1 MVPVARFN
9 AMKVL
14 VVTAPAVGH
23 LLPLAPL
30 VEAMVADGDDV
41 TVACDASVSAHVER
55 TGATWAQAGH
65 DEATWFDRLRSRTRG
80 MPGDGIAPERIDHY
94 FVPRVFA
101 EIGASDMLDD
111 VLALATALGPDLVL
125 SETYA
130 LAGPLVAA
138 ARTVPSAQ
146 HLLGPLLAP
155 DVLELADEAMS
166 PMWRSLGLVAPG
178 YAGLYEG
185 TTIEI
190 CPPSLESR
198 AVPRGSSLRLR
209 PAPLP
214 VMPPVTA
221 GRPLVYVTL
230 GTTFM
235 AATPVFQT
243 ILDGLADAPVD
254 VVVTVGR
261 DGDPD
266 ALERVP
272 ANATVERFVPQQ
284 ALLPRCAAVVHHG
297 GGGTLYGAL
306 AHGLPQVVLPQGADN
321 FSNAAMLESAG
332 AAVVLHPGGVTAAT
346 VRGAVLE
353 ILDRPRYAEA
363 ARTLATE
370 MAQMDAPDV
379 VAAALR
385 AVVA

>member
-1 MVPVARFN
+1 
-9 AMKVL
+9 
-14 VVTAPAVGH
+14 
-23 LLPLAPL
+23 
-30 VEAMVADGDDV
+30 
-41 TVACDASVSAHVER
+41 
-55 TGATWAQAGH
+55 
-65 DEATWFDRLRSRTRG
+65 

-94 FVPRVFA
+94 FVPRVFG
-101 EIGASDMLDD
+101 EIGAYDMLDD
-111 VLALATALGPDLVL
+111 VLALRRGARPGPRPLRDLRA
-125 SETYA
+125 S
-130 LAGPLVAA
+130 P
-138 ARTVPSAQ
+138 ARSSRPRGVPSSSTCS
-146 HLLGPLLAP
+146 GPLLAP
-155 DVLELADEAMS
+155 DVLALADDAMS
-166 PMWRSLGLVAPG
+166 PLWRIARACGPRLRGALRG
-178 YAGLYEG
+178 HDHR
-185 TTIEI
+185 I

-198 AVPRGSSLRLR
+198 AVPRGATLRLR

-230 GTTFM
+230 GTSFM
-235 AATPVFQT
+235 AATPVFRT
-243 ILDGLADAPVD
+243 ILDGLADADVD

-272 ANATVERFVPQQ
+272 ANATVERFVPQAGAAAQ
-284 ALLPRCAAVVHHG
+284 VRRGRPPRRGRHDF
-297 GGGTLYGAL
+297 GAL

-346 VRGAVLE
+346 VREAVLE